1 VGPLENQAVM
11 KSNLIAAFLF
21 APKFAPRNLFA
32 ASQRVT
38 SIAFSFTSFVDLA
51 VNPISFL

>member
-1 VGPLENQAVM
+1 MQATKVTKNPMATGLSKTLPL
-11 KSNLIAAFLF
+11 S
-21 APKFAPRNLFA
+21 LFA

-51 VNPISFL
+51 IITISFR